1 MDDRLIRTCRL
12 LRAINT
18 AIGHASNLEEGLR
31 ECVKLLQRDI
41 GISYATYWQ
50 ATEQGTLLPLF
61 WHGPYDIVSLSH
73 TPGNGAVGQ
82 SFESQKAVRL
92 QASNTQPDDA
102 TSCDFPNVVL
112 NDVLCAPVSS
122 SFVNY
127 GILQVA
133 NKGDGSPFTD
143 DEADV
148 VEMAALLCALILG
161 RNEPLPSEWNFSTPL
176 LQATNI
182 KREYTNGDVI
192 TQVLKGATFNVYE
205 NELVVLLGESG
216 CGKST
221 LLNIIA
227 GLDDPTDGTVTF
239 CGQDR
244 ASTSEHD
251 LIRFRRE
258 NIGMIF
264 QNYNLIPVLNARQ
277 NLNLIGELV
286 PDPIDRKEALELVG
300 LGDKLESLPRQ
311 LSGGQQQR
319 VAIARALIKHPRI
332 ILADEPTAALDHDT
346 SIEIL
351 EALKSAMDTGCT
363 IVMVT
368 HNEELC
374 RMANRIVRMRDGQ
387 ISEVRLNLNPAQPK
401 ELVW

>member
-1 MDDRLIRTCRL
+1 MDDRLIRTCHL
-12 LRAINT
+12 LKEINNAIEY
-18 AIGHASNLEEGLR
+18 ASTLEEGLR
-31 ECVKLLQRDI
+31 ECVKLLKQDM
-41 GISYATYWQ
+41 GVSYATYWQ
-50 ATEQGTLLPLF
+50 ATTQETLLPLF
-61 WHGPYDIVSLSH
+61 WYGPYDIATRSH
-73 TPGNGAVGQ
+73 KPGSGIVGR
-82 SFESQKAVRL
+82 SFESQEAVRL
-92 QASNTQPDDA
+92 QAGDAQPDDVTA
-102 TSCDFPNVVL
+102 GDFPNIEL
-112 NDVLCAPVSS
+112 ADVLCAPVSS

-133 NKGDGSPFTD
+133 NKDDGSSFTE
-143 DEADV
+143 DETNV
-148 VEMAALLCALILG
+148 VEMAALLCALVLG
-161 RNEPLPSEWNFSTPL
+161 RNEPLPDEWSFSAPL
-176 LQATNI
+176 LQATDI
-182 KREYTNGDVI
+182 TREYTNGDVV
-192 TQVLKGATFNVYE
+192 TKVLKGATFNVYE

-227 GLDDPTDGTVTF
+227 GLDDPTEGTVAF
-239 CGQDR
+239 CGENR
-244 ASTSEHD
+244 TSTSEHD
-251 LIRFRRE
+251 LIRFRRD

-264 QNYNLIPVLNARQ
+264 QSYNLIPVLSARQ

-300 LGDKLESLPRQ
+300 LGDKLESLPHQ

-319 VAIARALIKHPRI
+319 VAIARALIKRPRI
-332 ILADEPTAALDHDT
+332 ILADEPTAALDYDT

-351 EALKSAMDTGCT
+351 QALKNAMDTGCT

-374 RMANRIVRMRDGQ
+374 RMANRIVRMRDGK
-387 ISEVRLNLNPAQPK
+387 ISQVQVNLSPAQPK